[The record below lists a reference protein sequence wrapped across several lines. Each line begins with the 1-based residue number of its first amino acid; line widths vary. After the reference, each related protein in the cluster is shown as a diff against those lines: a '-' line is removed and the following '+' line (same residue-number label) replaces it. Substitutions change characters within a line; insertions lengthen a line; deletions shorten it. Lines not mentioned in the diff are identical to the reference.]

1 MLYKI
6 KRHDLKFA
14 PETGLSGKTKATYH
28 HGDLKE
34 ALLREAP
41 VSIAEQGLEKFTLRG
56 LARDLGV
63 THGAVYRHFAD
74 KRELLAALA
83 LAGHEDFARVLG
95 AAVADD
101 SDLEGAIRSVSRAY
115 VRWSLA
121 NPSIYQIMFG
131 PRLNDDGRHPELE
144 RAIEATFRSV
154 DVLFQG
160 RAPSKGEARHL
171 SVSLMTQLHGFCD
184 LVLARRIRVRG
195 AKAAETY
202 LMQSI
207 APLVSGLCAAL
218 GKT

>member
-1 MLYKI
+1 ML
-6 KRHDLKFA
+6 
-14 PETGLSGKTKATYH
+14 GNTKAPYH
-28 HGDLKE
+28 HGDLRE

-41 VSIAEQGLEKFTLRG
+41 AFIAEQGLEKFTLRG

-74 KRELLAALA
+74 KRELLVALA
-83 LAGHEDFARVLG
+83 LVGHEDFARVLR
-95 AAVADD
+95 AAVVMN
-101 SDLEGAIRSVSRAY
+101 SDLERAIRDVARAY

-121 NPSIYQIMFG
+121 HESIYQIMFG
-131 PRLNDDGRHPELE
+131 PRLNEDGRHPELE

-154 DVLFQG
+154 DVLFDG
-160 RAPSKGEARHL
+160 RASSKAQSRHL

-184 LVLARRIRVRG
+184 LVRLRRIRVRG

-207 APLVSGLCAAL
+207 GPLIRGLGAEL
-218 GKT
+218 N